1 MKTTITIGD
10 QLRQAIEA
18 SNLSRYRISQQTGI
32 PASALCRFTK
42 GESGLSLDSINKL
55 GTLLNLTIKTQDTGE
70 GDRHG

>member
-10 QLRQAIEA
+10 QLRSYAP
-18 SNLSRYRISQQTGI
+18 NLSRYRISKQTGI

-42 GESGLSLDSINKL
+42 GESGTFTDSINKL
-55 GTLLNLTIKTQDTGE
+55 GDFINLTIKTQDTGE

>member
-1 MKTTITIGD
+1 MSRPQSIGD
-10 QLRQAIEA
+10 QLRRVTEQ
-18 SNLSRYRISQQTGI
+18 SDYSRYRISQETGI

-42 GESGLSLDSINKL
+42 GESGLSLGSINKL

>member
-32 PASALCRFTK
+32 PASALCRFIK
-42 GESGLSLDSINKL
+42 SESGLSLDSINKL
-55 GTLLNLTIKTQDTGE
+55 GTLLNLTIKTQDTCE
-70 GDRHG
+70 GTRHG